1 LEEGSPEVPQVQQKA
16 TEAFYEIKVEWNDS
30 TTSYNKNKAIT
41 LVSKT
46 ENCKELIEIAKQTF
60 DDLS

>member
-1 LEEGSPEVPQVQQKA
+1 MPQVQQKA

-46 ENCKELIEIAKQTF
+46 ENCKELIEIGKKTF
-60 DDLS
+60 NDMS